1 MVFSK
6 EFLKRWFSTDS
17 FSGVLSQLEKHSM
30 KGLIQPV
37 EAPPQLYSP
46 VGETVAIPPNRAEVE
61 ENVSRTINAL
71 LEAQSVWQG
80 MDPTG
85 SSLHDERLTPAQRF
99 YLENKELL
107 VRRATEYSLARASS
121 EFEKATQEIEDD
133 WAFYRDPIVR
143 PRRGHLWPV
152 SDTDE
157 QETSESSGNKNNEF
171 ENDGVFPRIEEFTEF
186 LLREQ
191 VLDILTVD
199 LNLCGRRDI
208 GEWAVIGTVKSFLQA
223 ERVGNLV
230 RRAVNKLG
238 LANIK
243 TFINALHGQE
253 WIVVRAGPVVVHLM
267 TAEDRAK
274 YALEQL
280 YATVVNPEEAAEE
293 GLDDLVV
300 SSEDK
305 IQ

>member
-1 MVFSK
+1 MRAIVFSK
-6 EFLKRWFSTDS
+6 QLLKRWFSTDS
-17 FSGVLSQLEKHSM
+17 FSGVLSQLEKHHSM
-30 KGLIQPV
+30 KTLIQRV
-37 EAPPQLYSP
+37 EAPQQLYSP
-46 VGETVAIPPNRAEVE
+46 VSETVAIPPNRAEVE
-61 ENVSRTINAL
+61 ENVSMTINAL

-80 MDPTG
+80 MDPAT

-152 SDTDE
+152 SD
-157 QETSESSGNKNNEF
+157 QETSESSGDKNNEF
-171 ENDGVFPRIEEFTEF
+171 EYDGVFPRIEEFSEF
-186 LLREQ
+186 LAREQ
-191 VLDILTVD
+191 VVDILTVD
-199 LNLCGRRDI
+199 LGLCGRRDI
-208 GEWAVIGTVKSFLQA
+208 GEWAVIGTVKSFQQA
-223 ERVGNLV
+223 ERVGSLV
-230 RRAVNKLG
+230 RRAVNKLS

-253 WIVVRAGPVVVHLM
+253 WVVVRVGPVVVHLM
-267 TAEDRAK
+267 TAEDRAR

-280 YATVVNPEEAAEE
+280 YSTVVDPEEKEE
-293 GLDDLVV
+293 GLDLVV

-305 IQ
+305 IE